1 MVVGD
6 GEICPTQFFSLKST
20 VPSRDDKTTSFTVN
34 SHKGCL
40 AWNILEERGICLGF
54 IEELGFEAQGD

>member
-20 VPSRDDKTTSFTVN
+20 VPSRGDKSASFALD

-40 AWNILEERGICLGF
+40 AWNILEERVICLGF
-54 IEELGFEAQGD
+54 IEELRFAAQGD